1 MIFSYYDFYLVKLS
15 EFNRTSIIYTLVK
28 DRRLYPYEN
37 FVPPTN
43 PQTTPRV
50 DTRSRQGETMHLS
63 VSECYSIISLFKLV
77 STDSF
82 KFNCKIK
89 ECRDVH
95 RIPLKQIINIHYV
108 D

>member
-1 MIFSYYDFYLVKLS
+1 M
-15 EFNRTSIIYTLVK
+15 
-28 DRRLYPYEN
+28 
-37 FVPPTN
+37 
-43 PQTTPRV
+43 
-50 DTRSRQGETMHLS
+50 DTRSRQGGTMHLS